1 MYVISRDI
9 YLKVEQNTKSVY
21 TTETI
26 IAETNPQVKLRNN
39 RKKLRFRSKLAN
51 SMTSDLDNT

>member
-1 MYVISRDI
+1 M
-9 YLKVEQNTKSVY
+9 
-21 TTETI
+21 I

-51 SMTSDLDNT
+51 SMTLDLDNTKKKYTKKKYI